1 MKIGVLSAMA
11 AGLLLA
17 GGGLVATLGGTRAV
31 AQSGTGTV
39 TGQVLWCPSMP
50 IYPYP
55 YPLPLTPDGVPAEG
69 VSPGAAPEVVPEPGT
84 AVAPD
89 GVVRPSPIPRR
100 PIKAFPAGAVLV
112 AAQGTSVSTR
122 TDENGRFSL
131 TGVPAGPYFTIA
143 AGPVT
148 GTSGA
153 SAQRVN
159 VQVSAQESVELGVL
173 FLAPESGCA
182 VGRSLP
188 GIAESTEP
196 GAPMPMP
203 MEVSP
208 APAMEPPA
216 P

>member
-1 MKIGVLSAMA
+1 MKIGVISAIA
-11 AGLLLA
+11 AGLLVG
-17 GGGLVATLGGTRAV
+17 GGGLVAGLSGPRVA

-50 IYPYP
+50 YPYP
-55 YPLPLTPDGVPAEG
+55 YPLPLTPDGTPAG
-69 VSPGAAPEVVPEPGT
+69 GWSPGVAPEMVPDPAT
-84 AVAPD
+84 VAPD

-122 TDENGRFSL
+122 TDENGRFAL

-182 VGRSLP
+182 IARAVP
-188 GIAESTEP
+188 GIMEP
-196 GAPMPMP
+196 GAPTSTDSEPIP
-203 MEVSP
+203 GAEP
-208 APAMEPPA
+208 AA